1 MEQQL
6 TESRS
11 GLARSRTEGASDP
24 LTLPTA
30 SPAASRRAAQTA
42 GEPAGG
48 PGRRPRQRRVGAG
61 PMSQTRAALILLP
74 LVMSA
79 ALVATLLTS
88 YASAQKVQE
97 TLAWGQ
103 GDMFLDNA
111 RRLANGPDANAE
123 LDLLVAEEA
132 SEGLRCIAA
141 FDLDGALIHVSGQCL
156 APDAAALSASLI
168 DAGNDQLIQAAD
180 RVRMVRNSG
189 LSETSRASRT
199 PLLVEY
205 EPLLS
210 RDLESSARRSLGI
223 GGAASLALV
232 MVAIV
237 LFRLG
242 TREARMQEAME
253 HDRRLASLGE
263 MAGVIAHEIRNP
275 LASMKGHAQLLAERL
290 AAETPEHDKAQ
301 RLVRE
306 AIRLEEL
313 TSDLLGFIRS
323 KQLDRSAADPRS
335 VLAEAAEEVAP
346 DRITVDAEGAPRSWS
361 LDPVLMKQVLINL
374 LQNAIQASPD
384 SARAEASVTEERG
397 ALVFEV
403 RDRGEGIPPAERE
416 RIFEPFYTSR
426 LHGTGLGLAVAR
438 RIVALHGGEIATRN
452 HADGGAVFRVR
463 IPRG

>member
-1 MEQQL
+1 
-6 TESRS
+6 
-11 GLARSRTEGASDP
+11 
-24 LTLPTA
+24 
-30 SPAASRRAAQTA
+30 
-42 GEPAGG
+42 
-48 PGRRPRQRRVGAG
+48 
-61 PMSQTRAALILLP
+61 MSQTRSALILLP

-88 YASAQKVQE
+88 YTSARKVEE
-97 TLAWGQ
+97 TLARGQ
-103 GDMFLDNA
+103 GDIFLDSA
-111 RRLANGPDANAE
+111 RRIANLPSVAEE
-123 LDLLVAEEA
+123 LDLLVVEEA
-132 SEGLRCIAA
+132 AEGLRCIAI
-141 FDLDGALIHVSGQCL
+141 FDIVGALRHVAGRC
-156 APDAAALSASLI
+156 ATTEAEALRASLLG
-168 DAGNDQLIQAAD
+168 AANDQPIDLGE

-189 LSETSRASRT
+189 LTATRPASRS

-210 RDLESSARRSLGI
+210 RELELSARRSLGI

-232 MVAIV
+232 AVAIV

-253 HDRRLASLGE
+253 QDRRLASLGE

-290 AAETPEHDKAQ
+290 APHSPELEKAE

-306 AIRLEEL
+306 AVRLEEL

-323 KQLDRSAADPRS
+323 KQLDRRLVDPRA
-335 VLAEAAEEVAP
+335 VLAEATEEVAA
-346 DRITVDAEGAPRSWS
+346 DRIAIDVAAAPGRWS
-361 LDPVLMKQVLINL
+361 LDPVLTKQVLINL
-374 LQNAIQASPD
+374 LQNAIQASPEGKG
-384 SARAEASVTEERG
+384 AEALAFQERG
-397 ALVFEV
+397 YLVFEV
-403 RDRGEGIPPAERE
+403 RDHGVGVPASERD

-438 RIVALHGGEIATRN
+438 RIAALHGGDITTVN